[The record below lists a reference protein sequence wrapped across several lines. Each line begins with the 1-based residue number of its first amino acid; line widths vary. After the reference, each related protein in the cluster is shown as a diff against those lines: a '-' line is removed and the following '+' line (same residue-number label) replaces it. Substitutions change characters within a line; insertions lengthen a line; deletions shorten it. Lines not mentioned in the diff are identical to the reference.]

1 MEEND
6 TYDLRAIRLQPPATL
21 SPEELRMYK
30 NSGYWPRIAEM
41 HTEGMIS
48 LSPDPCI
55 VPTQKNAKFHNLIRY
70 LVFLNQQ

>member
-6 TYDLRAIRLQPPATL
+6 TYDLRAIRLQPPTTL

-41 HTEGMIS
+41 HTVGMIS

-55 VPTQKNAKFHNLIRY
+55 IPDPEKR
-70 LVFLNQQ
+70 